1 MAIYAIGD
9 VQGCYAEFAQLLEKC
24 RFDPAVD
31 RVWLVGDLVNRGPAS
46 LEVLRLVR
54 SLGEAATVVLG
65 NHDLYLLM
73 LAAGHSRRNKDDTL
87 VRILEAPNRDE
98 LLDWLSRRPLLHV
111 EGEYAMV
118 HGGLLPA
125 WSVPRAAELAREV
138 ECALLSEQSRT
149 FLRNLHGNQP
159 DRWSDA
165 LKGWPRLRVIVNALT
180 RMRFCTPQGRLM
192 LEAKGPPDKAPPGTV
207 PWFRATGRASRTHTI
222 VFGHWSALGFHR
234 SEGLIALDSGC
245 VWGGKLTAVRLDD
258 GEVFQVMGWRAR

>member
-9 VQGCYAEFAQLLEKC
+9 IQGCHAEFVRLLDKC
-24 RFDPAVD
+24 RFDPGRD
-31 RVWLVGDLVNRGPAS
+31 RVWLVGDLVNRGPES
-46 LEVLRLVR
+46 LGVLRFVR
-54 SLGEAATVVLG
+54 GLGAAATVVLG

-87 VRILEAPNRDE
+87 ARVLEAPDRDE
-98 LLDWLSRRPLLHV
+98 LLDWLARRPLLHV
-111 EGEYAMV
+111 EGDYAMV
-118 HGGLLPA
+118 HGGLPPA

-138 ECALLSEQSRT
+138 EHALRSGQARE

-159 DRWSDA
+159 ERWSDS
-165 LKGWPRLRVIVNALT
+165 LQGWPRLRMIVNALT
-180 RMRFCTPQGRLM
+180 RMRFCTADGRLV
-192 LEAKGPPDKAPPGTV
+192 LEAKGPPDKAPAGSL
-207 PWFRATGRASRTHTI
+207 PWFRAPQRASRTHTI

-258 GEVFQVMGWRAR
+258 GEVIQVMGWRAG